1 MVESIYFKIAYIIAA
16 YLLGSVLFGYIM
28 VRIYGGKG
36 FGKVDRPGS
45 AGAGRQFGIK
55 AGLPTFIF
63 DTGKGVAVA
72 LVGLT
77 IGLDITIITIACAAM
92 IIGHDWPV
100 FFKFKGG
107 GGIATT
113 MGIAAVLIPVPFL
126 ISFGVGV
133 IVGFIYKYTLRKKHR
148 VNPNVVG
155 AALGT
160 LLLPVLAWVFGH
172 PPVFIILFAVLFLII
187 VTKGLLLHFI
197 YRNVPTAN

>member
-1 MVESIYFKIAYIIAA
+1 MVESIYFKIAYIIAG
-16 YLLGSVLFGYIM
+16 YLLGSVVFGYIM
-28 VRIYGGKG
+28 ARIYGGKG
-36 FGKVDRPGS
+36 FGRVDRPGS

-63 DTGKGVAVA
+63 DVGKGVAVA

-77 IGLDITIITIACAAM
+77 IGLDITIIAIACAAM
-92 IIGHDWPV
+92 IVGHNWPV

-113 MGIAAVLIPVPFL
+113 MGIAGALIPVPFW
-126 ISFGVGV
+126 ISFGAGV
-133 IVGFIYKYTLRKKHR
+133 VVGFIYKYTLGKNHK

-160 LLLPVLAWVFGH
+160 LLLPVLAWVFGF
-172 PPVFIILFAVLFLII
+172 PPVLIILFTVIFLII
-187 VTKGLLLHFI
+187 VTKGLLLHFM
-197 YRNVPTAN
+197 YRTVPTAN